1 MILVKDIYDKEQWI
15 NISYLVLTK
24 EEILPIT
31 DEYGRKQEPIH
42 CWKMSFVDGSVV
54 YISDEQKKLLTE
66 PDRKDNNYGR

>member
-15 NISYLVLTK
+15 NVSYLVLTK

-42 CWKMSFVDGSVV
+42 CWKMIFVDGSTV

-66 PDRKDNNYGR
+66 PDKIN